1 MSGFSLAT
9 SLLDITLQRERNS
22 ERDRERNDN
31 RDRDD
36 DLVNWSSVL
45 GERGAE
51 ENEEEDEEEV
61 DDVSPPSS
69 SLSLPSLS
77 LTDIATSSLSSLSS
91 SLVTKRTK
99 KTMSNLLASE
109 REQESD
115 DLARRYATLRSAK
128 VPPLLL
134 SRVLSSHTTGTEL
147 QQKGATLALLGG
159 SLKLMVAEVTEV
171 ALALRRRKRGRAGP
185 LSGDEVREAY
195 ALLRRA
201 GAIPYDVP
209 PLFKRTRRI

>member
-36 DLVNWSSVL
+36 DLVNWSNVL
-45 GERGAE
+45 GERGEE
-51 ENEEEDEEEV
+51 ENEVEEEV

-209 PLFKRTRRI
+209 PLFKRSRRS